1 MNNQKFVRTR
11 FAPSPTGFLHLG
23 GARTALFNYLY
34 ARSMGGSFIL
44 RVEDTDKTRSTK
56 DSFRT
61 ILDSLRWL
69 NIDWDE
75 GPEKG
80 GNFGPYI
87 QSKRLDI
94 YKKYTEQLLK
104 EKKAYQCFCTQQQ
117 LETKK
122 KQSESIGI
130 PYVYD
135 RICSNM
141 SEKEIE
147 KKINENKPY
156 SIRFKIESKSLIVP
170 DLIQSKVKFDTKLIG
185 DFIIIK
191 SDGFPSYN
199 YAVVIDDH
207 LMKISHVIRGVGHLS
222 NTPRQILLYEA
233 FDFPIPKFAH
243 VSEIVSSDRKKL
255 SKRAGAISI
264 LEFKNLGY
272 MPEAFINYMALLGWS
287 PPDGKEYLSDR
298 IMEKNFNIERCSKSA
313 AMFDFFKKS
322 KKEKENLDRLTLQEI
337 EEQLNPKSKLNW
349 LSNKYIKD
357 ANIKK
362 IAKLVLDLIQ
372 DRTDIPDE
380 VKSVD
385 NEVFLSILDS
395 IRVYLDRLNQAPNYI
410 AEFFVQELKFETE
423 EAKNIFIEGISVV
436 ECFRSCL
443 DKENPQDKD
452 DFNHILQKVGELSK
466 QKGKQ
471 LFMPIRVATTGK
483 IHGLELPILLS
494 LLKKEKILN
503 RIEQLI
509 KQI

>member
-1 MNNQKFVRTR
+1 MNNQKLVRTR

-34 ARSMGGSFIL
+34 ARSMNGSFIL
-44 RVEDTDKTRSTK
+44 RVEDTDKTRSTE

-61 ILDSLRWL
+61 ILDSLKWL
-69 NIDWDE
+69 NINWDE

-80 GNFGPYI
+80 GNFGPYV
-87 QSKRLDI
+87 QSKRLNI

-104 EKKAYQCFCTQQQ
+104 EKKAYRCFCTQQQ

-122 KQSESIGI
+122 KQAESLGI

-135 RICSNM
+135 KICSTM
-141 SEKEIE
+141 SEQEIE
-147 KKINENKPY
+147 TKINENKPH
-156 SIRFKIESKSLIVP
+156 SIRFKVEPKFSIIS
-170 DLIQSKVKFDTKLIG
+170 DLIQSKVKFDTRLIG

-233 FDFPIPKFAH
+233 FNFPIPKFAH
-243 VSEIVSSDRKKL
+243 VSEIVSLDRKKL
-255 SKRAGAISI
+255 SKRAGSISI

-272 MPEAFINYMALLGWS
+272 MPEAFTNYMALLGWS
-287 PPDGKEYLSDR
+287 SPDGKEYLPDK
-298 IMEKNFNIERCSKSA
+298 IMEKIFNIERCSKSA

-322 KKEKENLDRLTLQEI
+322 KKENEKLTQLTSKEI
-337 EEQLNPKSKLNW
+337 EDQLNPKSKLNW
-349 LSNKYIKD
+349 FSNKYIRD

-372 DRTDIPDE
+372 DRTDIPNE
-380 VKSVD
+380 IKSID

-395 IRVYLDRLNQAPNYI
+395 IRIYLDRLNQAPNYI
-410 AEFFVQELKFETE
+410 AEFFVQKLKFETE
-423 EAKNIFIEGISVV
+423 EAKNIFIEGRPVV
-436 ECFRSCL
+436 ECFKNYL

-466 QKGKQ
+466 KKGKQ

-483 IHGLELPILLS
+483 IQGLELPILLA

-509 KQI
+509 KEL